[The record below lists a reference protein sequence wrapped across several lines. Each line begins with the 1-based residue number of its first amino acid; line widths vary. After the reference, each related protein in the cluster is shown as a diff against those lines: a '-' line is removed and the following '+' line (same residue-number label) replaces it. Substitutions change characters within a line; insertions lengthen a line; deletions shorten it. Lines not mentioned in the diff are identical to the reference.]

1 MRAHGRETTKRIG
14 IVFLESI
21 IVTPTLLFA
30 NMRAKVRASPDFYR
44 HAGDEAAAMADLR
57 ERIGHYEASYESLSE
72 AEGCAYIKVRGRSR
86 ARRGLPCARRRL
98 SGPRRARSRP
108 RATRDPRDFAA
119 RALPARPSP
128 FGSFT
133 T

>member
-57 ERIGHYEASYESLSE
+57 ERIRHYESTYQSLSE
-72 AEGCAYIKVRGRSR
+72 GEGAYIKVSPTFSARPHDVEPQPPLRRSR
-86 ARRGLPCARRRL
+86 APL
-98 SGPRRARSRP
+98 SP
-108 RATRDPRDFAA
+108 
-119 RALPARPSP
+119 
-128 FGSFT
+128 GSST